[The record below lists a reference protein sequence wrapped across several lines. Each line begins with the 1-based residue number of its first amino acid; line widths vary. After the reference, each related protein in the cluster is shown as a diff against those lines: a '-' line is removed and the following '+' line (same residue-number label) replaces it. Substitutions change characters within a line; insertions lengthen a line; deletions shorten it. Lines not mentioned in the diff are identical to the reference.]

1 MNTLRIVKK
10 LEEYP
15 TFNIDTFANIIDKDK
30 TYAKMHLNRLKNRG
44 IVKQIQRNVYTVQED
59 PLIISSRIVWPSYIS
74 LWAAFRYHNLTE
86 QIPNKIS
93 VITTRSKSRDK
104 IQIMN
109 TTIIFEKIRSIWFFG
124 FLKIKIQGFE
134 VFIAEPEKALIDAV
148 LLKKISTAEVYS
160 LLREN
165 IKDIS
170 TKKIVDYILRTNNN
184 ALAKRFGWMLENL
197 GCNYAKKLKKQAYK
211 TMIPLDITRPLT
223 RLKDKEWGIIVNIG
237 GYNDI
242 KIRTYKNC

>member
-1 MNTLRIVKK
+1 MDTLRIVKK

-15 TFNIDTFANIIDKDK
+15 TFNIDTFANIIDNDK
-30 TYAKMHLNRLKNRG
+30 TYAKVRLNRLKKRG

-93 VITTRSKSRDK
+93 VITTRSKSREN

-109 TTIIFEKIRSIWFFG
+109 TTIIFEKICPSWFFG
-124 FLKIKIQGFE
+124 FSKIKVQDFE
-134 VFIAEPEKALIDAV
+134 IFMAEPEKALIDAV
-148 LLKKISTAEVYS
+148 LLKKISTAEIYS

-165 IKDIS
+165 IRNIS
-170 TKKIVDYILRTNNN
+170 TKKIVDYILRTKNN
-184 ALAKRFGWMLENL
+184 ALAKRFGWMLESL
-197 GCNYAKKLKKQAYK
+197 ECNYAKKLKKQAYK
-211 TMIPLDITRPLT
+211 TMIPLDITRPIT
-223 RLKDKEWGIIVNIG
+223 GLKDKKWGVIINIG
-237 GYNDI
+237 RI
-242 KIRTYKNC
+242 

>member
-1 MNTLRIVKK
+1 MDTLRIVKK

-30 TYAKMHLNRLKNRG
+30 TYAKIYLNRLKNRG
-44 IVKQIQRNVYTVQED
+44 IVKQIQRNIYTVQED
-59 PLIISSRIVWPSYIS
+59 PLIIASRIVWPSYIS

-93 VITTRSKSRDK
+93 VITTRSKSREN

-109 TTIIFEKIRSIWFFG
+109 TTIIFKKIRPTLFFG
-124 FLKIKIQGFE
+124 FSKIKIQGFE

-148 LLKKISTAEVYS
+148 LLKKISTTEIYS

-170 TKKIVDYILRTNNN
+170 TKKIVDYILRTKNN
-184 ALAKRFGWMLENL
+184 ALAKRFGWMLESL

-211 TMIPLDITRPLT
+211 TVIPLDVTRPIT
-223 RLKDKEWGIIVNIG
+223 GLKDKKWGVIINIG
-237 GYNDI
+237 RI
-242 KIRTYKNC
+242 